1 VLAKQRRISP
11 KKVRIVNEYAELL
24 NKYNGA
30 LIVSITGVSAP
41 VLHQVRAKLREEG
54 DVLKVIKN
62 TLLAKAIDRVAK
74 RRRDL
79 EKLKSYLIGQNAI
92 IFTNKNPYLLKIFLD
107 KNKVKREA
115 RAGDIAQSD
124 IVIREG
130 NTNLPPGPIISL
142 FNKLKVPITIK
153 EGSIWVSKDT
163 VVAREGEEIS
173 SDLAELLKRLG
184 MKPIE
189 VSLKVKVAYS
199 DGIVIEG
206 KELELD
212 LNEYENTLKECV
224 QQALNLSLNA
234 AYPTIETIE
243 LLITK
248 AHLESITLSL
258 NAVYITEENLP
269 ILIAKAQ
276 SEARILH
283 DFVFKESS

>member
-1 VLAKQRRISP
+1 MLAKQRRISP